1 MTVLQAART
10 HTQAAA
16 WLRLD
21 WDAVQRIM
29 ERGSPVHRPPLF
41 PSASSAVARGL
52 LRRSVEQ
59 VRHVGLDEKSPSAMS
74 SGPNG
79 FRRGQS
85 YISVLVDIDAEAP
98 RVLAAAEG
106 RTQADAEWLLEE
118 LPGSQRAKVE
128 AAAIDMSAAY
138 AGAVR
143 AKLPRAEIVHDRF
156 HVPKLLGEAARP
168 SASLPIPLR
177 RLGGQGAP
185 WRTQGLAGQR
195 G

>member
-59 VRHVGLDEKSPSAMS
+59 VRHVGLDEKS
-74 SGPNG
+74 

-98 RVLAAAEG
+98 RVLEAAEG